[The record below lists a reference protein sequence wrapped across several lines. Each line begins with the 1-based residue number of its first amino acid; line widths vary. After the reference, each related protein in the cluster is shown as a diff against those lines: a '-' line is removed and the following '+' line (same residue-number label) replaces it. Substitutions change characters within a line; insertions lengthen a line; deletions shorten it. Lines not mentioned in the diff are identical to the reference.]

1 MIYEIFGLP
10 GSGKTTTLT
19 YIAQNALKGRSV
31 LGLGKY
37 ERVFTTFYCQ
47 GCYKIDFN
55 DLKQYDF
62 SNSLILIDE
71 ISLYADNRQFKNF
84 DTDFIYFFK
93 LHRHYHIDL
102 IWCSQSYSDA
112 DKKIRDV
119 TDTVFLAERGLFGYT
134 LLKRIYHNYSF
145 SGRDIKDTYDIAPRI
160 EWKRIKR
167 SKYYKYFDSYSHKDL
182 PVYDKKEVWK

>member
-31 LGLGKY
+31 LGLGRY

-47 GCYKIDFN
+47 GCYKIDFS

-119 TDTVFLAERGLFGYT
+119 TDTVFLAERGWFGYT
-134 LLKRIYHNYSF
+134 LLKRIYH
-145 SGRDIKDTYDIAPRI
+145 T
-160 EWKRIKR
+160 
-167 SKYYKYFDSYSHKDL
+167 
-182 PVYDKKEVWK
+182 